1 MQFFSDLDSR
11 DERALVA
18 DFLCKG
24 DFCVAGFGKGARS
37 AYEYALSSTQR
48 IDTLQLYAPVFFTN
62 SWEKEKLQT
71 IISKGIKIE
80 VYLFIKDSMGDTA
93 AIKDFFQNYAT
104 IYAIKNR

>member
-37 AYEYALSSTQR
+37 AFEYALSSTQR
-48 IDTLQLYAPVFFTN
+48 VDILQLYAPVFFTN
-62 SWEKEKLQT
+62 NWEKEKLQT
-71 IISKGIKIE
+71 IIAKGIKIE
-80 VYLFIKDSMGDTA
+80 VYLFAKDITIDNAS
-93 AIKDFFQNYAT
+93 IKDFFQNYVT
-104 IYAIKNR
+104 IYTIKNR